1 MSIAGLKFH
10 SGSTGDRI
18 GNPLETKSGSYIYW
32 GDPASFHDWKFRTE
46 LRIKLYD
53 QAQTQPAKKQDPV
66 TGPADEGEP
75 WPPESDEGFAF
86 PSPGHYPEEFEP
98 EPRETAGTPKS
109 KVDATSPKASS
120 VKSDKSSIIDRSVLV
135 NKIVEGLRGDA
146 FLLARD
152 LGLETLAR
160 PGGLERLI
168 EVIRNHVF
176 PRALEESK
184 ELFRAGQKHGGPLS
198 RQPTESMLSY
208 TQRRRRWW
216 TLLVELDPT
225 MMISEAFRTELLLEM
240 SGMSRQEILVVK
252 ACRKNDDFE
261 GTARVLVDNYSGIH
275 LREGSRSWTGR
286 GIQPQVGK
294 GKGYQKGYQ
303 GKGKGSQYPR
313 AGYNAIY
320 PDWEDN
326 FEWRDEDLQEHHHEE
341 DSFVG
346 MLGGVEES
354 EEHEHASHPE
364 YEDFEYHDDVDEYEA
379 IALNAVVDCD
389 DAEERSSGDAIQLQ
403 LAAFVAFG
411 KAKGKGKD
419 KFKGKGKGK
428 GKIVKSHLSIEQ
440 RRQKL
445 SEIKAKS
452 KCLRCGGLGHW
463 AGDPQCKMPNAPKT
477 GSAPKPAAHIAHMS
491 DSSEDEGIFLG
502 AASPT
507 DSVAHMAV
515 KASSGVRPE
524 APVSPNDLVRPEGSD
539 RKFLAGQFR
548 GKTFWQILHEHPDYH
563 QWAIKNGKSPIASA
577 FVTWVDQHF
586 EYRGASVFRKVGGA
600 SSSSSLQ
607 PIPKGSSR
615 KKPPY
620 PPREK
625 CKNCSEF
632 TKQGSTAY
640 TIKKTCLVCGNS
652 TTERREQAP
661 KFAYDDC
668 PHSDT
673 DFRGSSRS
681 VHRVYCKLCCSFLDE
696 TPMELQKTRK
706 AASEKVVNAPL
717 DRIPMIERLVEEEPE
732 EGHTPEMLE
741 KILTEFAAQVAL
753 AAETEAVTSIKLHE
767 LLHQSIEESKG
778 DSFTMVDYTEDPDPF
793 AGIGICFHGEE
804 PARMTDG
811 LVHIFHESRDM
822 YNPDDK
828 NIYIVLDEGC
838 NSTCHSKHWGDVVE
852 AKLKKLGYDF
862 PFSTTTSKNFAGL
875 GENGTTTEGS
885 RTLPFS
891 LHFETGKPV
900 HGVLESHQLSKGRSP
915 LLLSLH
921 AQTHLGLVKDLKNGI
936 VSIDG
941 NHLKVYRCVHT
952 GLMMLAVTP
961 QQLIQNFQQT
971 SELQV
976 IPKCHRRF
984 RTAYPAMERGWNGER
999 GFQANSATE
1008 VSKALDTMVSSLQ
1021 PREFLIIT
1029 GGERFPDRINFRS
1042 NSYPILELNAKDFHD
1057 PEQNVSLRGHVG
1069 RHPEIVQ
1076 GLLRGKRSLDTIL
1089 RKVDRFCDEEDRG
1102 VIDLKCKSGR
1112 HRSVGGS
1119 IIIYRHLKAKGISC
1133 KIIHQH
1139 SPEWAQMSCGGRCSL
1154 CGPGH
1159 PEAVSTPIVLTPNQT
1174 SSIRS
1179 IPVATTTSSDKG
1191 APWRHPPKA
1200 MPPTLEPKQKSGP
1213 KSTAAPKSSAAS
1225 APASARPV
1233 PEFDDESEDED
1244 IRVVESV
1251 EEDVKPEEEGE
1262 EEMPTDDPPAGS
1274 SNENREIL
1282 HALRQL
1288 TDVVSTLAGRGTRS
1302 RSPLRRKRTSDVPD
1316 PRPRSKRGRSRSR
1329 SPPSTRPKSAA
1340 APKKPE
1346 SPSTSPVILSPHT
1359 PDHPPPPGPPPRL
1372 LNKTRY
1378 DESQRVDLED
1388 ELWPLLTDDG
1398 EPKVDQVDPELLH
1411 ALAGAAADWG
1421 NRDRTLWLV
1430 NRNLPAKDQQ
1440 WFGVRVDIKVRAGV
1454 YNTATTKAGWMRKWG
1469 WLKTV
1474 YARRRE
1480 AGATWERIQNGAPVQ
1495 ALASIQDPW
1504 SDVICFTHRSPQVYM
1519 ALQQSVVLAPA
1530 PKIDVRSS
1538 VPPTP
1543 PKPRRLRESPK
1554 TSGSEDTRTPE
1565 GSIISQTVRP
1575 ESEPQSPTSPVS
1587 TESASY
1593 EPVAHMAWDLD
1604 RREQVEINLED
1615 SNETDSEVPPDPNA
1629 QPSSSGVLS
1638 IPLQID
1644 PNERTTMGKKHR
1656 RAVLEGID
1664 RLNHQDALVKSSI
1677 GLKDVPVSEP
1687 PTLVITSHPRIFQ
1700 ELQAAD
1706 GVADVFDVGVG
1717 AEYLNPGEDSK
1728 IWYDVLQDYKNIV
1741 IAIEYEQSTDP
1752 LRHGKILG
1760 EVESHCDMSGSRFL
1774 HIDVA
1779 TTPRWEE
1786 HEFPQIPHINDH
1798 DLAFTCN
1805 DPKWTELFESWFRGQ
1820 TMNDVLS
1827 WQFVDWLGEW
1837 TNDTT
1842 LDDEMSIAFV
1852 GELQEE
1858 VMDDEQQFDAIW
1870 DDDDRAQV
1878 NPVEDL
1884 ISEET
1889 LVDEVD
1895 IPGLPADE
1903 AERRRMWRKLP
1914 ARVRIGVRRL
1924 HRQFGHVPKQ
1934 TMIHLLRAAKVRKEF
1949 IDAVRIHRRETCEAT
1964 SQKKATHKTALPNN
1978 YSFNHTVGIDVF
1990 EVHDISGDKFQV
2002 LNMVCLGT
2010 TFQLCEVVRFGAGQ
2024 PSSAECLKAL
2034 RKRWFSW
2041 CGHPVNIACDRG
2053 LHNRGVMKKYMDEHG
2068 IQVYHTPL
2076 ESPENLGR
2084 VERHGGIVKSLFR
2097 KVCKETSA
2105 VGREQVEQ
2113 VLLEVVATKN
2123 NSSRVGGFSP
2133 SQWVLGK
2140 GPRSDPSPLSEE
2152 RFAELGAIEARH
2164 NPESIFA
2171 LQHMARQE
2179 AQKAFVHLD
2188 CSSRVSRALTRN
2200 ASSLPREY
2208 AVGDLVTFR
2217 RDNQKGGTTW
2227 SPTSRVIGHEGERN
2241 LWLLCGN
2248 VPVLVAN
2255 QNVKIAT
2262 PTEAL
2267 AHAVLH
2273 GEPVF
2278 PENVVKE
2285 GVQQSFLDAR
2295 ADPSE
2300 PGSPIHIES
2309 QETEPQFPDAGSL
2322 PPVPEDD
2329 ELDVGIRPDFFDE
2342 DQSEGEDALEELSR
2356 SASSVSRPF
2365 PDTGNEHSRNVRPRV
2380 AEPESERGTSLQ
2392 PSRRESTSAPHAWPN
2407 VYDHL
2412 NDLPASLREHFE
2424 RARQRDGEL
2433 PEQDREE
2440 AHAMWTSFLAQTE
2453 DEAELGKKVLKS
2465 IHYESAPPEVQKA
2478 LQETRQKE
2486 WSKFED
2492 FGAVVALTPEQAQ
2505 ELIDEGH
2512 QCIPSK
2518 WVDVDKAEY
2527 KKGRDPDYKPMY
2539 KSRLVSCGNF
2549 EMTEGL
2555 RSDSPTADVEMHCL
2569 VCSWAACHQADIH
2582 SADITSAYFQGRPLD
2597 RVLLMRQPRGGLPG
2611 VEPNVLFLVRVPV
2624 YGITDSGRG
2633 FWLRLDA
2640 DARKSGLKAS
2650 QFFPGLYY
2658 LPGEQGGDACAL
2670 MCTHVDDLLYSFL
2683 PEGEE
2688 VMKSFLAKF
2697 SVGSSDTN
2705 SFRYCGK
2712 QFVRGDDKVIK
2723 VDTADNTRKIH
2734 GADVGSRLGSER
2746 LQQGD
2751 ITKLRSITGSL
2762 AWISRQTRP
2771 DLGYRVSRL
2780 QSSIKD
2786 ATVST
2791 LADANA
2797 VVVLAHKGHDV
2808 ALCFPAAHLQ
2818 WSEVGVITVTDASFS
2833 NEKNYKSQQGRIHFL
2848 GDLKEIKDDKT
2859 TTYKVMP
2866 LSFGSTTIKRVCRS
2880 TLQAETYSLQ
2890 NGLET
2895 GDKLRG
2901 VIAEIK
2907 GKIRSLK
2914 TWEDDARECIP
2925 HLAMTD
2931 CRSLSDHLNQEV
2943 LAKVS
2948 DKRLGIELQGI
2959 HENLWQ
2965 EGRPTWIAFENG
2977 GDKLIWIATSTMVS
2991 DCLTKSMKPDLLL
3004 RVLKECHYTV
3014 QKQK

>member
-240 SGMSRQEILVVK
+240 SGISRQEILVVK
-252 ACRKNDDFE
+252 ACRKSDDFK

-286 GIQPQVGK
+286 GIQPQIGK

-326 FEWRDEDLQEHHHEE
+326 FEWRDEDLQEHCHEE

-346 MLGGVEES
+346 MLGGIEES
-354 EEHEHASHPE
+354 EEHEHASHAE
-364 YEDFEYHDDVDEYEA
+364 YEEFEYHNDVDEYEA
-379 IALNAVVDCD
+379 IALNAVVDCE

-411 KAKGKGKD
+411 KAKGKGKG
-419 KFKGKGKGK
+419 KPKGKGK

-477 GSAPKPAAHIAHMS
+477 GSVPKPAAHIAHMS
-491 DSSEDEGIFLG
+491 DSSEDEGIFLD
-502 AASPT
+502 AASPKN
-507 DSVAHMAV
+507 SIAHMAV

-524 APVSPNDLVRPEGSD
+524 APVSPNDLARPEGSD

-563 QWAIKNGKSPIASA
+563 QWATKNGKSPIASA

-600 SSSSSLQ
+600 PSSSSLQ

-620 PPREK
+620 PPKEK

-681 VHRVYCKLCCSFLDE
+681 VHRVFCKLCCSFLDE
-696 TPMELQKTRK
+696 TPTELQKTRK

-741 KILTEFAAQVAL
+741 KILTEFAAQVTL

-778 DSFTMVDYTEDPDPF
+778 DSFTMIDYTEDSDPF
-793 AGIGICFHGEE
+793 AGIGVCFHGEE
-804 PARMTDG
+804 PTQMTDG
-811 LVHIFHESRDM
+811 LVHIFHEARDM
-822 YNPDDK
+822 YSPDDG
-828 NIYIVLDEGC
+828 NIYVVLDEGC

-875 GENGTTTEGS
+875 GEKGTTTEGS

-891 LHFETGKPV
+891 LHFDEGDPV

-921 AQTHLGLVKDLKNGI
+921 AQAHLGLVKDLKNGI
-936 VSIDG
+936 ISING
-941 NHLKVYRCVHT
+941 KRLKVFRCIHT
-952 GLMMLAVTP
+952 GLMMLAITP
-961 QQLIQNFQQT
+961 QQLVQSLEATMPQK
-971 SELQV
+971 
-976 IPKCHRRF
+976 IPKCHRKF
-984 RTAYPAMERGWNGER
+984 RVALTAFDTPMERLDTAER
-999 GFQANSATE
+999 GYQAQTAE
-1008 VSKALDTMVSSLQ
+1008 GIHRALGNIIGNLKS
-1021 PREFLIIT
+1021 REFLLVT
-1029 GGERFPDRINFRS
+1029 GGDRFEDRLAQHVGSGIPVK
-1042 NSYPILELNAKDFHD
+1042 YINAKSLWD
-1057 PEQNVSLRGHVG
+1057 PDQDPSLRGHVG
-1069 RHPEIVQ
+1069 RHPAILN
-1076 GLLRGKRSLDTIL
+1076 GLRRDQRGLDRIF
-1089 RKVDRFCDEEDRG
+1089 REVDDFVEHHDKG
-1102 VIDLKCKSGR
+1102 VLNVRCKSGR

-1119 IIIYRHLKAKGISC
+1119 MLIHRHLASKGFTC
-1133 KIIHQH
+1133 VVIHSH
-1139 SPEWAQMSCGGRCSL
+1139 SPEWREMSCGGRCTL
-1154 CGPGH
+1154 CGPLFGDTT
-1159 PEAVSTPIVLTPNQT
+1159 VTLTPAHTMNVHT
-1174 SSIRS
+1174 PRAVLGDADDHVPSTAPPPTREEAIRS
-1179 IPVATTTSSDKG
+1179 TSAK
-1191 APWRHPPKA
+1191 ARPLPPKA
-1200 MPPTLEPKQKSGP
+1200 CPPVLSRPSSSSRPPKASDAVASRKSKPMP
-1213 KSTAAPKSSAAS
+1213 SAAVTS
-1225 APASARPV
+1225 SVRPV
-1233 PEFDDESEDED
+1233 PDFDDGDSHEDDTKLDE
-1244 IRVVESV
+1244 V
-1251 EEDVKPEEEGE
+1251 EEEIEEVEVEEPEIPAEE
-1262 EEMPTDDPPAGS
+1262 TSSGS
-1274 SNENREIL
+1274 QEIL
-1282 HALRQL
+1282 QALKRL
-1288 TDVVSTLAGRGTRS
+1288 TDAVTTLANRNPRS
-1302 RSPLRRKRTSDVPD
+1302 RSPLRRRKSAGTSEPSQ
-1316 PRPRSKRGRSRSR
+1316 RPTRSR
-1329 SPPSTRPKSAA
+1329 SPVRPTRSTVKTAPTMLKTPPPPPK
-1340 APKKPE
+1340 
-1346 SPSTSPVILSPHT
+1346 PVSPHT
-1359 PDHPPPPGPPPRL
+1359 PDHPPPPNRPPPQL
-1372 LNKTRY
+1372 LSKPRY
-1378 DESQRVDLED
+1378 DEDQRPGLED
-1388 ELWPLLTDDG
+1388 ELWVLLTNDG
-1398 EPKVDQVDPELLH
+1398 VPKVDQVDPELLH
-1411 ALAGAAADWG
+1411 VLAGAARDWS

-1430 NRNLPAKDQQ
+1430 NRYLPPKDQQ
-1440 WFGVRVDIKVRAGV
+1440 WHGIRVDIKIRGGV
-1454 YNTATTKAGWMRKWG
+1454 YTSAVSKAGWMTKWG
-1469 WLKTV
+1469 WIKSV
-1474 YARRRE
+1474 YVRKRE
-1480 AGATWERIQNGAPVQ
+1480 PGAVWERIQNGAPVGD
-1495 ALASIQDPW
+1495 LANVSEPW
-1504 SDVICFTHRSPQVYM
+1504 SDVISFTHRASQGYM
-1519 ALQQSVVLAPA
+1519 ALQPRVVLAP
-1530 PKIDVRSS
+1530 RSEFRS
-1538 VPPTP
+1538 FVPPTP
-1543 PKPRRLRESPK
+1543 PKPRRLRESSRTPD
-1554 TSGSEDTRTPE
+1554 TEDTRTPE
-1565 GSIISQTVRP
+1565 GSIASQTERP
-1575 ESEPQSPTSPVS
+1575 ESESRSPTSPAF

-1687 PTLVITSHPRIFQ
+1687 PTLVITSHPRLFQ

-1717 AEYLNPGEDSK
+1717 AEHLNPEENSK
-1728 IWYDVLQDYKNIV
+1728 VWYDVLQDYKNIV
-1741 IAIEYEQSTDP
+1741 IAIGYEKSTDS

-1779 TTPRWEE
+1779 TTQRWEE

-1827 WQFVDWLGEW
+1827 WQFV
-1837 TNDTT
+1837 
-1842 LDDEMSIAFV
+1842 EMSVAFV

-1858 VMDDEQQFDAIW
+1858 AMDDEQQFDAIW
-1870 DDDDRAQV
+1870 DDEDRAQV

-1903 AERRRMWRKLP
+1903 VERRRMWRKLP

-1949 IDAVRIHRRETCEAT
+1949 IDAVRIHRCETCEAT

-1978 YSFNHTVGIDVF
+1978 YSFNHTVV
-1990 EVHDISGDKFQV
+1990 
-2002 LNMVCLGT
+2002 
-2010 TFQLCEVVRFGAGQ
+2010 
-2024 PSSAECLKAL
+2024 
-2034 RKRWFSW
+2034 
-2041 CGHPVNIACDRG
+2041 
-2053 LHNRGVMKKYMDEHG
+2053 
-2068 IQVYHTPL
+2068 
-2076 ESPENLGR
+2076 
-2084 VERHGGIVKSLFR
+2084 
-2097 KVCKETSA
+2097 
-2105 VGREQVEQ
+2105 
-2113 VLLEVVATKN
+2113 
-2123 NSSRVGGFSP
+2123 
-2133 SQWVLGK
+2133 
-2140 GPRSDPSPLSEE
+2140 
-2152 RFAELGAIEARH
+2152 
-2164 NPESIFA
+2164 
-2171 LQHMARQE
+2171 
-2179 AQKAFVHLD
+2179 
-2188 CSSRVSRALTRN
+2188 
-2200 ASSLPREY
+2200 
-2208 AVGDLVTFR
+2208 
-2217 RDNQKGGTTW
+2217 
-2227 SPTSRVIGHEGERN
+2227 
-2241 LWLLCGN
+2241 
-2248 VPVLVAN
+2248 
-2255 QNVKIAT
+2255 
-2262 PTEAL
+2262 
-2267 AHAVLH
+2267 
-2273 GEPVF
+2273 
-2278 PENVVKE
+2278 
-2285 GVQQSFLDAR
+2285 
-2295 ADPSE
+2295 
-2300 PGSPIHIES
+2300 
-2309 QETEPQFPDAGSL
+2309 
-2322 PPVPEDD
+2322 
-2329 ELDVGIRPDFFDE
+2329 
-2342 DQSEGEDALEELSR
+2342 
-2356 SASSVSRPF
+2356 
-2365 PDTGNEHSRNVRPRV
+2365 
-2380 AEPESERGTSLQ
+2380 
-2392 PSRRESTSAPHAWPN
+2392 
-2407 VYDHL
+2407 
-2412 NDLPASLREHFE
+2412 
-2424 RARQRDGEL
+2424 
-2433 PEQDREE
+2433 
-2440 AHAMWTSFLAQTE
+2440 
-2453 DEAELGKKVLKS
+2453 
-2465 IHYESAPPEVQKA
+2465 
-2478 LQETRQKE
+2478 
-2486 WSKFED
+2486 
-2492 FGAVVALTPEQAQ
+2492 
-2505 ELIDEGH
+2505 
-2512 QCIPSK
+2512 
-2518 WVDVDKAEY
+2518 
-2527 KKGRDPDYKPMY
+2527 
-2539 KSRLVSCGNF
+2539 
-2549 EMTEGL
+2549 
-2555 RSDSPTADVEMHCL
+2555 
-2569 VCSWAACHQADIH
+2569 
-2582 SADITSAYFQGRPLD
+2582 
-2597 RVLLMRQPRGGLPG
+2597 
-2611 VEPNVLFLVRVPV
+2611 
-2624 YGITDSGRG
+2624 
-2633 FWLRLDA
+2633 
-2640 DARKSGLKAS
+2640 
-2650 QFFPGLYY
+2650 
-2658 LPGEQGGDACAL
+2658 
-2670 MCTHVDDLLYSFL
+2670 
-2683 PEGEE
+2683 
-2688 VMKSFLAKF
+2688 
-2697 SVGSSDTN
+2697 
-2705 SFRYCGK
+2705 
-2712 QFVRGDDKVIK
+2712 
-2723 VDTADNTRKIH
+2723 
-2734 GADVGSRLGSER
+2734 
-2746 LQQGD
+2746 
-2751 ITKLRSITGSL
+2751 
-2762 AWISRQTRP
+2762 
-2771 DLGYRVSRL
+2771 
-2780 QSSIKD
+2780 
-2786 ATVST
+2786 
-2791 LADANA
+2791 
-2797 VVVLAHKGHDV
+2797 
-2808 ALCFPAAHLQ
+2808 
-2818 WSEVGVITVTDASFS
+2818 
-2833 NEKNYKSQQGRIHFL
+2833 
-2848 GDLKEIKDDKT
+2848 
-2859 TTYKVMP
+2859 
-2866 LSFGSTTIKRVCRS
+2866 
-2880 TLQAETYSLQ
+2880 
-2890 NGLET
+2890 
-2895 GDKLRG
+2895 
-2901 VIAEIK
+2901 
-2907 GKIRSLK
+2907 
-2914 TWEDDARECIP
+2914 
-2925 HLAMTD
+2925 
-2931 CRSLSDHLNQEV
+2931 
-2943 LAKVS
+2943 
-2948 DKRLGIELQGI
+2948 
-2959 HENLWQ
+2959 
-2965 EGRPTWIAFENG
+2965 
-2977 GDKLIWIATSTMVS
+2977 
-2991 DCLTKSMKPDLLL
+2991 
-3004 RVLKECHYTV
+3004 
-3014 QKQK
+3014 